1 MNGQNEL
8 AKAIEAGSKFS
19 FTLREIE
26 SLKGCLNDD
35 KVHCAQSFTFIKDS
49 ESQILYITEPKSD

>member
-1 MNGQNEL
+1 M

-35 KVHCAQSFTFIKDS
+35 KVHCAQSFTFIKDA